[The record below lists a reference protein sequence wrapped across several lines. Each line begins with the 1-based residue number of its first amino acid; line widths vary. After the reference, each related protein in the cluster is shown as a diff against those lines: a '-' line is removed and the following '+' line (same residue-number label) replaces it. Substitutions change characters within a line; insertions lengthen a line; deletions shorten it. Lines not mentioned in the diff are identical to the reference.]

1 VDVELY
7 IKWMRKLKSWLE
19 NYKDVVKELER
30 KYESSILKHKDV
42 VKAPEHKYES
52 SILKLIDEGLY
63 IMCSVNLQIRVSKL
77 GIISTF

>member
-1 VDVELY
+1 MDVELY
-7 IKWMRKLKSWLE
+7 IKWMRKLKSWLI
-19 NYKDVVKELER
+19 NYKDVVKEL
-30 KYESSILKHKDV
+30 
-42 VKAPEHKYES
+42 EHKYES